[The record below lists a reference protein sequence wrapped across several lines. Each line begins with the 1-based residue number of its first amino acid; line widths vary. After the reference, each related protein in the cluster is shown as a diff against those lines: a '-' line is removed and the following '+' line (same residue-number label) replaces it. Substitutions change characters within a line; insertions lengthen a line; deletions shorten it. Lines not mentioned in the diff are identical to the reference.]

1 MDSSSKRSRE
11 EWEVFHEESQK
22 TDRYQIM
29 LMAMCHRKQG
39 NVLRNLEESDDR
51 WSNAVVESEAKVRQK

>member
-1 MDSSSKRSRE
+1 
-11 EWEVFHEESQK
+11 
-22 TDRYQIM
+22 
-29 LMAMCHRKQG
+29 MAMCHRKQG